1 MYQVIINDSI
11 GRRLSKL
18 PESDHKK
25 IKKVLLALQED
36 PLPQGKDLKKMAS
49 QNFPL
54 WRIRIGDLRIVY
66 FLLSDKKVVQ
76 VVNIDFRGNI
86 Y

>member
-1 MYQVIINDSI
+1 MYQVVINDAI

-18 PESDHKK
+18 PVSDHKK
-25 IKKVLLALQED
+25 IKKILQILQEN
-36 PLPQGKDLKKMAS
+36 PLPKGKDLKKMSS

-54 WRIRIGDLRIVY
+54 WRIRIGNLRIIY
-66 FLLSDKKVVQ
+66 CLLSDKKIIE